1 MQNLELQEV
10 KKCYTV
16 QKEEVWALK
25 GVSYTC
31 TAAKF
36 LAIMGESGSGKSTL
50 LHLISGLER
59 PTSGQIIID
68 GQNITSMSSRELAE
82 FRRQKV
88 GIIFQHFY
96 LDPTLTVRQN
106 LELPA
111 MFSGMNKAERAK
123 RTQELADFVGLTPYL
138 GHAPSQLSGGQIQ
151 RTAIARAIYLHPQI
165 LLADEPTS
173 SLDAKN
179 VQMVMTLFQKIQEQ
193 YGTAI
198 IVSTHDQAIAAR
210 ADKVLYLHNGKVAE

>member
-1 MQNLELQEV
+1 MLNLELKEV
-10 KKCYTV
+10 KKRYTV
-16 QKEEVWALK
+16 QTEEVWALK
-25 GVSYTC
+25 GISHTC
-31 TAAKF
+31 TATKF
-36 LAIMGESGSGKSTL
+36 LALMGESGSGKSTL

-59 PTSGQIIID
+59 PTSGQIIIND
-68 GQNITSMSSRELAE
+68 QNITTMSTRELAE
-82 FRRQKV
+82 FRRQKIGV
-88 GIIFQHFY
+88 IFQHFY
-96 LDPTLTVRQN
+96 LDPTLTLRQN

-111 MFSGMNKAERAK
+111 MFSGMDKTTRTE

-138 GHAPSQLSGGQIQ
+138 EHAPSQLSGGQIQ

-193 YGTAI
+193 YGTTI
-198 IVSTHDQAIAAR
+198 IISTHDQRIAAC
-210 ADKVLYLHNGKVAE
+210 ADQVLYLHDGKVAR